1 MALRR
6 GVGGATLENV
16 ANVAR
21 FGSQAMP
28 ARNQSA
34 TSQLEN
40 RFAAFTR
47 PLTVTNPEAASRI
60 MSIEP
65 GSLDQTLFGTRLST
79 AGKKYAGFPTAAS
92 MEQAIAGRAYQILEE
107 ANLAAKLAA
116 ENQARL
122 QEEYNAFEEA
132 DALRAAE
139 DQARYEAEIARAEA
153 NVPSAWD
160 ILTKPGESLAS
171 RQAALQD
178 LGRARATQQFTVG
191 QPERRLERQAERVL
205 GQMAVDVDP
214 YQQVAEEIQSYS
226 PAELARQIATQQY
239 GMTPESAYG
248 MFTDDFTT
256 QYYNDQIAL
265 EQAKRDYEAAQ
276 QGFYGETLE
285 ETIFR
290 TQGATGLE
298 EYRLNRAAEAMGT
311 DPASQAKA
319 AEDELSGRN
328 AEIDQQLAQ
337 DYLGL
342 APGDVVG
349 NVDPTVTRKAMQDPT
364 FRTAFT
370 DAVAA
375 FSPNGAQ
382 YDSLDTVEQRRA
394 KINEYAV
401 DKFGNTVYAEVLAN
415 IIASF
420 ALFGA

>member
-6 GVGGATLENV
+6 GVGGATVQNV
-16 ANVAR
+16 ADVAR

-28 ARNQSA
+28 ARNLPA
-34 TSQLEN
+34 TERLQQ
-40 RFAAFTR
+40 RFSTR
-47 PLTVTNPEAASRI
+47 TQPLTYTNPEVASRL
-60 MSIEP
+60 MNIEP
-65 GSLDQTLFGTRLST
+65 GGLDEALFGTRLST
-79 AGKKYAGFPTAAS
+79 ADKKYAGFPTQSS

-107 ANLAAKLAA
+107 ANLASKLAA
-116 ENQARL
+116 ENQARI
-122 QEEYNAFEEA
+122 QGEYQAFEEA

-139 DQARYEAEIARAEA
+139 DQARYEADIAAAEA
-153 NVPSAWD
+153 RVPSAWD
-160 ILTKPGESLAS
+160 LLTKPSESLAS

-178 LGRARATQQFTVG
+178 LGRARATQQFTMG
-191 QPERRLERQAERVL
+191 QPERRVEQQAQRVL
-205 GQMAVDVDP
+205 GSMATEVDP
-214 YQQVAEEIQSYS
+214 YQQIAEEIQSYS
-226 PAELARQIATQQY
+226 PAELARQIATQQFA
-239 GMTPESAYG
+239 MTPESAYG

-265 EQAKRDYEAAQ
+265 ENAKRDYEASQ

-319 AEDELSGRN
+319 EEDELSGRN
-328 AEIDQQLAQ
+328 AEIDQQLAL
-337 DYLGL
+337 DYMGL
-342 APGDVVG
+342 APRDVVG
-349 NVDPTVTRKAMQDPT
+349 NVDPSITRAVMNEPEFKA
-364 FRTAFT
+364 AFE

-375 FSPNGAQ
+375 FSPNGSE
-382 YDSLDTVEQRRA
+382 YDPYDTTEMRRA

-401 DKFGNTVYAEVLAN
+401 GIFGNKTRAEVLAN

>member
-6 GVGGATLENV
+6 GVGGATVESV
-16 ANVAR
+16 ADVAR

-28 ARNQSA
+28 ARNQPATQALQQRFSTRSA
-34 TSQLEN
+34 
-40 RFAAFTR
+40 
-47 PLTVTNPEAASRI
+47 PLYLADPEAASRI
-60 MSIEP
+60 VSIEP
-65 GSLDQTLFGTRLST
+65 GSLDESLFGTRLST
-79 AGKKYAGFPTAAS
+79 AGQKYAGFPTASS
-92 MEQAIAGRAYQILEE
+92 MEQAIAGRAYQILGE

-139 DQARYEAEIARAEA
+139 DQARYEADIAQAEA

-160 ILTKPGESLAS
+160 ILTKPGEALAS

-191 QPERRLERQAERVL
+191 QPERRLESQAQRVL

-239 GMTPESAYG
+239 GVTPESAYG
-248 MFTDDFTT
+248 MFPDEFTT

-265 EQAKRDYEAAQ
+265 QQAQRDYEAAQ

-290 TQGATGLE
+290 TQGASGLE

-337 DYLGL
+337 DYMGL
-342 APGDVVG
+342 TPGDVVG
-349 NVDPTVTRKAMQDPT
+349 NVDPTITRAAMQDPT
-364 FRTAFT
+364 FRAIFPEAVEAF
-370 DAVAA
+370 A
-375 FSPNGAQ
+375 PNGAE
-382 YDSLDTVEQRRA
+382 YDAMATTEERRA
-394 KINEYAV
+394 RINEYAV
-401 DKFGNTVYAEVLAN
+401 EKFGNTVYAEVLAN

>member
-1 MALRR
+1 
-6 GVGGATLENV
+6 
-16 ANVAR
+16 
-21 FGSQAMP
+21 MP